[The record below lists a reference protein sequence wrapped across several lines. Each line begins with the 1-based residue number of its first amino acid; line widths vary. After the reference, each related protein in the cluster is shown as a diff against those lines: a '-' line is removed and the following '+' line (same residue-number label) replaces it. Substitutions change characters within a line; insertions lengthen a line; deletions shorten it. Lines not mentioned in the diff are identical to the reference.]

1 MASSSSSKVSLK
13 LLIDTKEE
21 RVLFAEA
28 SKEFIDFLFNLL
40 RLPIGTV
47 TRLLTK
53 NAMVGSLGKLY
64 ESKEN
69 LGDVYLNKPEQDRNT
84 LLKPSS
90 PLASGYLLPTA
101 NDDDRHDTNSSG
113 TPNLYMCGGRCNY
126 GVTRVRN
133 RACPYCRGSMGYAV
147 QLVGDDK
154 KATEDSSAKGFV
166 KGVVTYTVMD
176 DLEVRPMSTISTITL
191 ISKFKVKDISSLQER
206 VVELRME
213 EGIKLLKASLQC
225 KNVLTSVFLEKD
237 NIKEQEISQDIAME
251 SETFSF
257 TSLFD

>member
-1 MASSSSSKVSLK
+1 MASSKVSLK

-40 RLPIGTV
+40 RLPLGTV

-53 NAMVGSLGKLY
+53 NAMVGCLGKLY
-64 ESKEN
+64 ESAEN
-69 LGDVYLNKPEQDRNT
+69 LDDVYLNNPEQDRNA
-84 LLKPSS
+84 LLKPSA
-90 PLASGYLLPTA
+90 PLVSGYLLPAA
-101 NDDDRHDTNSSG
+101 NDDDHHDTNSSG
-113 TPNLYMCGGRCNY
+113 AAPNLYMCGSRCNY
-126 GVTRVRN
+126 NVTYVKD
-133 RACPYCRGSMGYAV
+133 RACPRCGCSMSNAA
-147 QLVGDDK
+147 QLVGNDK
-154 KATEDSSAKGFV
+154 KAAEDSSAKGFV

-206 VVELRME
+206 VVELGME
-213 EGIKLLKASLQC
+213 EGVKLLKASLQC

-237 NIKEQEISQDIAME
+237 NIKKQEISQDGVNG
-251 SETFSF
+251 T
-257 TSLFD
+257 

>member
-1 MASSSSSKVSLK
+1 MASSKVSLK

-28 SKEFIDFLFNLL
+28 SKEFIDFLFSLL
-40 RLPIGTV
+40 RLPLATV

-64 ESKEN
+64 ESAEN
-69 LGDVYLNKPEQDRNT
+69 LSDVYLNNPEQDRNT
-84 LLKPSS
+84 LLKPSA
-90 PLASGYLLPTA
+90 PLDPGYLLPAA

-113 TPNLYMCGGRCNY
+113 TTPNLYMCGSRCNY
-126 GVTRVRN
+126 AVTYVKDTKCPHCSWGVMRD
-133 RACPYCRGSMGYAV
+133 AV
-147 QLVGDDK
+147 QLVGNDT
-154 KATEDSSAKGFV
+154 KATEVKDSSAKGFV

-191 ISKFKVKDISSLQER
+191 ISKFKVNDISSLQER
-206 VVELRME
+206 VVELGME

-225 KNVLTSVFLEKD
+225 KNVLTSVFLQKD
-237 NIKEQEISQDIAME
+237 DIKKQGISQDIVME
-251 SETFSF
+251 SETC
-257 TSLFD
+257 